1 MRTRI
6 LTLSAAAAVFAAPL
20 LINAQAPA
28 AGGAQAPPSVQVGV
42 PEGRQGGGQGRQ
54 GGGGGGRGRGA
65 APNLPAPKLPD
76 GRVALNNT
84 ATDKGGLWTGSFSLA
99 LALAPPNANPNP
111 KNPAVVDI
119 NLVPFQ
125 PWAKALLEDRI
136 KHELEPHTRC
146 KASGVARQ
154 FMTPYGVEFLE
165 MPELQRIYIFDVG
178 GPHTYK
184 TIYMD
189 GRSHPKG
196 DLPLYYGH
204 SIGWWEGDTLVVDT
218 TGYNES
224 FWLDRKGVPH
234 TEKLHTIEKFT
245 RTFQSTMKY
254 EVTIDD
260 PGAYTRP
267 WTATFE
273 LRRDNNGQELFEYV
287 CQQANYGHELM
298 VGEGTK
304 VDRST
309 VIVP

>member
-1 MRTRI
+1 M
-6 LTLSAAAAVFAAPL
+6 FAAPL
-20 LINAQAPA
+20 LIHGQAPA
-28 AGGAQAPPSVQVGV
+28 AAGAQAPAPPSVQVGV

-54 GGGGGGRGRGA
+54 GGGGRGGGRGA
-65 APNLPAPKLPD
+65 APQLPVPRQAD
-76 GRVALNNT
+76 GRVLLNNA
-84 ATDKGGLWTGSFSLA
+84 ATDKGGLWVGSFSLA
-99 LALAPPNANPNP
+99 LALAPPTPVPNPNP
-111 KNPAVVDI
+111 KNTSPVDI
-119 NLVPFQ
+119 TLVPFQ
-125 PWAKALLEDRI
+125 PWAKALLDDRI

-146 KASGVARQ
+146 KASGVTRQ
-154 FMTPYGVEFLE
+154 FMTPYGVEFVEL
-165 MPELQRIYIFDVG
+165 PELKRIYIFDVG
-178 GPHTYK
+178 GPHTYR

-189 GRSHPKG
+189 GRSHPTG
-196 DLPLYYGH
+196 ELPLYYGH

-245 RTFQSTMKY
+245 RTFAGAMKY

-260 PGAYTRP
+260 PGAYTKP
-267 WTATFE
+267 WSATFDF
-273 LRRDNNGQELFEYV
+273 RREAGQELFEYV